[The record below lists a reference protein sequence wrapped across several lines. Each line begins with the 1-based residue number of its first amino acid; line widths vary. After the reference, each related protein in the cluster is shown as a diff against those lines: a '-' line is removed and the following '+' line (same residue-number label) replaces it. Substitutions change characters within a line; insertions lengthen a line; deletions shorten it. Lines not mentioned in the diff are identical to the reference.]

1 MIFLDQSA
9 MPLFAISTARIESAG
24 SDSVSGIDGS
34 IDQAS
39 SGSTGSRYRL
49 AKPRNLAPPHRRNK
63 LDFKWLK
70 RPSVFFSWLVR
81 AQNHVALKDL
91 FQSPKLDHTRVLSW
105 FEDLSQSAQMRIPT
119 AMPLAPLFGHSQ
131 FVAKRRRGATAVEF
145 AIVAPILFLV
155 VFGLVEFS
163 RYMMLRQIAITS
175 TREGSRKATLGTT
188 TSDTQVDTVVRDYLA
203 AGGVQSSVANDPAK
217 TVVSVSPS
225 GLNGLASGTPITVNV
240 QMSFA
245 DLSWVPGDFFG
256 LASVNVSSS
265 TTMNRE

>member
-1 MIFLDQSA
+1 M
-9 MPLFAISTARIESAG
+9 
-24 SDSVSGIDGS
+24 
-34 IDQAS
+34 
-39 SGSTGSRYRL
+39 
-49 AKPRNLAPPHRRNK
+49 
-63 LDFKWLK
+63 
-70 RPSVFFSWLVR
+70 
-81 AQNHVALKDL
+81 
-91 FQSPKLDHTRVLSW
+91 
-105 FEDLSQSAQMRIPT
+105 
-119 AMPLAPLFGHSQ
+119 
-131 FVAKRRRGATAVEF
+131 EF
-145 AIVAPILFLV
+145 AIVAPMLFLV
-155 VFGLVEFS
+155 VFGLIEFS

-217 TVVSVSPS
+217 TLVSVSPS